1 MLRARRVFSL
11 QRTVVK
17 YRIGGLRDDVIHP
30 RIDALARLRRRKR
43 DLAVMFRRRAERQFT

>member
-1 MLRARRVFSL
+1 VFSL